1 MEELQVLGK
10 KLPDAAVEYNKMAN
24 KMRMCGAIIWLSGS
38 DGELVIVTR
47 GEYKDRLLDN
57 IKRTGPT
64 HYFGY
69 TAEES

>member
-10 KLPDAAVEYNKMAN
+10 KLLDAAVEYNKMAN
-24 KMRMCGAIIWLSGS
+24 KMGMCGAIIWLSGS
-38 DGELVIVTR
+38 DGELVVVTR
-47 GEYKDRLLDN
+47 GEYKDRLLHN
-57 IKRTGPT
+57 IERTGPT